1 MAASEN
7 RQTSMRASAISLAS
21 RMGAIAMSVQSLSIE
36 RINTPTGRMMILVD
50 GEQRLRALDWEDHEP
65 RMQRL
70 LRQHYGE
77 INLREEA
84 RPTAVVHALE
94 AYFNGDLVGLNS
106 LPTATNGTDF
116 QRTVWAALRHIVPG
130 ETISYGRLAARI
142 GQPTAVRAVGLA
154 NGANPIA
161 IVVPCHRVI
170 GANGALTG
178 FGGGID
184 RKRWLLAHER
194 ASSPL
199 RDEPISEPEEIY
211 DGCGLPF
218 AGRRTYG
225 TRSTYQES

>member
-1 MAASEN
+1 
-7 RQTSMRASAISLAS
+7 
-21 RMGAIAMSVQSLSIE
+21 MGAIAMSVQCLSIE
-36 RINTPTGRMMILVD
+36 RMNTPTGRMMIVVD

-77 INLREEA
+77 IHLREEA

-94 AYFNGDLVGLNS
+94 AYFNGDLAGLNS

-116 QRTVWAALRHIVPG
+116 QRTVWAALRRIAPG
-130 ETISYGRLAARI
+130 ETISYGGLAVRI
-142 GQPTAVRAVGLA
+142 GRPIAVRAVGLA
-154 NGANPIA
+154 IGANPIA

-178 FGGGID
+178 FGGGLE

-194 ASSPL
+194 ACSP
-199 RDEPISEPEEIY
+199 RPDELISESEGIY
-211 DGCGLPF
+211 DGCDRPF
-218 AGRRTYG
+218 ATRRAYG
-225 TRSTYQES
+225 PRSIAHTAVCAI